1 MGPDAAP
8 PDDTPYVP
16 TSQVLERLLHEAAA
30 DHVTLDWLIGNLR
43 ERSFGVI
50 LLVIA
55 IIGMLPGVA
64 TFTGLLLFF
73 PAYQMIR
80 ARPYPVLPRLIAT
93 RRLSTAKIAWVVR
106 RVTPMLRWL
115 ERFSYPRW
123 TTPFETTKRVV
134 GVVVALLAVSLLS
147 PLPFSQI
154 IPNFVLIVIAFS
166 FLEADGIVL
175 AISLTLAFVS
185 IAITLVAIWGAGV
198 AAGLL

>member
-1 MGPDAAP
+1 MGPDGAP
-8 PDDTPYVP
+8 PDATHYVP
-16 TSQVLERLLHEAAA
+16 TSQVLERLLHDAAA

-55 IIGMLPGVA
+55 IIGMLPGIA

-106 RVTPMLRWL
+106 RVAPLLRWL

-134 GVVVALLAVSLLS
+134 GIVVALLAVSLLS

-154 IPNFVLIVIAFS
+154 IPNFVLIAIAFS

-185 IAITLVAIWGAGV
+185 IAITLAAIWGAGL